1 MSRAQCPRC
10 LRPQTHC
17 LCALIPQLDSRT
29 RVLLLQ
35 HPSEVNHALNTA
47 RLAALG
53 LTNAELRVGEVF
65 EGLDALLNPPGY
77 QARLLFVGDDA
88 QLIQAGEKPGDSL
101 PMLLVVPD
109 GTWRKARKLLHL
121 NPLLARLPR
130 VTLPDGAV
138 SRYRL
143 RKAPGPGALSTLEA
157 IVQALDILEAPRS
170 FAPLLRP
177 FEALIEGQIE
187 AMGADTYQRNHGDR

>member
-35 HPSEVNHALNTA
+35 HPSEVSHALNTA

-88 QLIQAGEKPGDSL
+88 QLIQADDKAGDSL

-157 IVQALDILEAPRS
+157 IDQALDILEAPRS